1 MAADETERLRKEN
14 EALRSRNQ
22 ELTRQF
28 EAATG
33 KLEDAVLG
41 KFDANEKLSSIPRL
55 MEQNEKLKQIILQL
69 REELALERDK
79 LDVLTMKRNQRKA
92 GGG

>member
-1 MAADETERLRKEN
+1 MASDDTERLRKEN
-14 EALRSRNQ
+14 EALRGENRELASR
-22 ELTRQF
+22 L

-41 KFDANEKLSSIPRL
+41 KFDANERLSSIPRL

-92 GGG
+92 G